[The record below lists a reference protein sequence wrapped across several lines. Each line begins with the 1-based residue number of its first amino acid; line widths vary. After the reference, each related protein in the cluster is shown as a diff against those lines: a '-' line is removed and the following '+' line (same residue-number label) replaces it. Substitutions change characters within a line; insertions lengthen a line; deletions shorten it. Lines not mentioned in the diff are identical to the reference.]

1 MKHKLFTLLFAV
13 IASLGTVFAQSGT
26 CGDNLTWNLSNGV
39 LIISGTGEMKDY
51 MTSYP
56 APWYSYRTSVQY
68 VVIGN
73 GVTSI
78 GNNAF
83 YNCDSLTSVT
93 IPNSVTSIGISAF
106 SGCHSLLSLTIPNS
120 VTSIKRNAFY
130 TVPNIIYNGTVTGS
144 PWGARSMNGY
154 VDNYLV
160 YTDASKTKL
169 LACSAAATIVT
180 IPNSVASIGEYAFYR
195 CRSLISITI
204 PNGVPAIEE
213 RTFYGCNRL
222 ESVILP
228 NTISTIGVHA
238 FDGCNSLSSINIP
251 NTVTSIGEGTFSF
264 CRGLTSVMIPNSV
277 TSIGDAAFYYCSSL
291 TSVTIPNSV
300 TSIGERA
307 FASCS
312 SMISID
318 IADSNPNYCSV
329 EGVIFNKEK
338 STLIQYPGGKQ
349 GDYIIPTSVTSI
361 ENSAFRDCSGLTSV
375 TIPNSVIGIG
385 SYAFSGCSGLTSVSL
400 PNSVTSIG
408 SRAFEGCSSL
418 TSVSIGN
425 SVTSIGER
433 AFASCSS
440 LTSVTIPDGV
450 TNIGS
455 GAFFGCTGLASV
467 TIPNSVTSIESYAF
481 SQCTGL
487 TSITNKALIPQAIVS
502 SVFSSSILSQCV
514 LYVPKGSLTLYQ
526 NAPIWNTFAHIVPI
540 ELTSGTCGP
549 NLTWNL
555 TDGILTISGTGEMTD
570 FSYPDYGPWYSLSS
584 SITSVVI
591 NDGVT
596 SIGDYAFY
604 SCANLTSVMIGN
616 SVTSI
621 GGKAFSSCSSLT
633 SVTIPNS
640 VEIIG
645 GEAFSSCSSLTSVTI
660 GNSVT
665 SIGYEAFRHCI
676 NLVSINVENGNQN
689 FSSEDGV
696 LLNKQKTTIIKYP
709 QGRQGAYTI
718 PNSVT
723 EIGDLAFLSCDGLTS
738 VIISNSVTRIGVSAF
753 QYCKNLVSVTLPN
766 SVTSIGNSAFS
777 GCSSLTSV
785 SIGNSVTSIGSSAF
799 SGCSSLTS
807 VIIPNSVTSI
817 GYDAFYRCYSL
828 ASVSIGNSVTSIGSS
843 AFFECI
849 SLTSV
854 TIPISVTSIGDYAFE
869 QCSSLT
875 NIYLNSTTPPTIRSS
890 TFYKIPTNAIV
901 HVLFGGISA
910 YKNSSYWKDLNIQ
923 GPSIN
928 QEIMPLSTSCSIRYD
943 VDGVELQSVGI
954 SGGEQQPGNVLE
966 YIDLEPNSEYK
977 DVPVVLTSNTG
988 ETETVNVSFTTT
1000 ALELTTKPSKA
1011 VSATTAILLAETN
1024 MSDAE
1029 VSCGFEYKRNDAP
1042 ADMAGTK
1049 VFCPVAN
1056 GQMAGRLKNLKDDV
1070 YYKYRAFYQSAA
1082 GNMYYGDWQYI
1093 FTGDVA
1099 VEFDPILYT
1108 YGATV
1113 VKETE
1118 ATICGYALA
1127 GSEDFTE
1134 QGFEYWAETRA
1145 NGGTNAPRRM
1155 PAALNEHFFVQASG
1169 ISLRV
1174 TLTDL
1179 DAGTVYK
1186 YRVYGKVGDQY
1197 YYGSEQAFTTTG
1209 TYTPPTYTITFANW
1223 DGATLQS
1230 SQVEE
1235 GTLPIYTG
1243 ATPERPED
1251 EQYIYTFNGWSPAVV
1266 AATADATYTATYTA
1280 TPKSQGIEDVQG
1292 NNVQCTKV
1300 VRDGRIFILR
1310 GEKVYNA
1317 QGALVK

>member
-1 MKHKLFTLLFAV
+1 MKHKIFTLLLAIV
-13 IASLGTVFAQSGT
+13 ASVGTMFAQSGT

-78 GNNAF
+78 GSNAF

-264 CRGLTSVMIPNSV
+264 CSGLTSVTIPNSV
-277 TSIGDAAFYYCSSL
+277 TSIGEYAFSYCSGL

-361 ENSAFRDCSGLTSV
+361 GNNAFYDCTGLTSV
-375 TIPNSVIGIG
+375 TIPNSVTSIGDR
-385 SYAFSGCSGLTSVSL
+385 AFYGCSGLTSVSLPNSVSAFYGCSGLTSVSL

-408 SRAFEGCSSL
+408 NSAFYNCTG
-418 TSVSIGN
+418 
-425 SVTSIGER
+425 
-433 AFASCSS
+433 

-450 TNIGS
+450 TSIGS
-455 GAFFGCTGLASV
+455 S
-467 TIPNSVTSIESYAF
+467 AF

-502 SVFSSSILSQCV
+502 SVFSSSILSECV

-604 SCANLTSVMIGN
+604 SCANLTSVTIGN

-645 GEAFSSCSSLTSVTI
+645 GEVFSSCSSLTSMTI

-665 SIGYEAFRHCI
+665 SIGYEVFNHCT

-723 EIGDLAFLSCDGLTS
+723 EIGDLAFLSCEGLTS
-738 VIISNSVTRIGVSAF
+738 VIIPNSVTRIGVSAF

-766 SVTSIGNSAFS
+766 SVTSIGSSAFS

-785 SIGNSVTSIGSSAF
+785 SIGNSVTSIGNSAF

-854 TIPISVTSIGDYAFE
+854 TIPNSVTSIGDYAFE

-875 NIYLNSTTPPTIRSS
+875 NIYLKSTTPPTIRSS

-966 YIDLEPNSEYK
+966 YIGLEPNSEYK

-1049 VFCPVAN
+1049 VFCPIAN

-1082 GNMYYGDWQYI
+1082 DNMYYGDWQYI

-1113 VKETE
+1113 VKENE
-1118 ATICGYALA
+1118 ATISGYALA

-1235 GTLPIYTG
+1235 GTLPLYTG

-1266 AATADATYTATYTA
+1266 AAAADATYTATYTA
-1280 TPKSQGIEDVQG
+1280 TPKSQGIEEVPSDQVP
-1292 NNVQCTKV
+1292 CTKV
-1300 VRDGRIFILR
+1300 LRDGQILILR